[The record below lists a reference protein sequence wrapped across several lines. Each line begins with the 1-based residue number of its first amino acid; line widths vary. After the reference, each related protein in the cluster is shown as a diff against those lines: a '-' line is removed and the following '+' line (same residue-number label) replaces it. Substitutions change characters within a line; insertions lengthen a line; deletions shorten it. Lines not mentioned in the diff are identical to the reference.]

1 MSKLDC
7 DVTKMKTLANDFNT
21 LVTEVNNNINE
32 IYDII
37 NNLQNKSIWTGD
49 DYLRYIDA
57 KNKKRL
63 GMDNF
68 NISLT
73 NYGSSLASVSDD
85 IDKLIQMV
93 KF

>member
-57 KNKKRL
+57 KNEKRL